1 MMPATG
7 GRLLTLFTHKA
18 LNVTAVASLVG
29 ALVALTLYTFDS
41 RELLG
46 VSVWEKP
53 LKFLLSALAYTATFS
68 WLYSF
73 VDRRKKFATLMGNL
87 IALLLIVEL
96 IAIVGMASVGLT
108 SHFNVSSPFH
118 IGIWSLMA
126 TAISL
131 VWGATFILGASLWN
145 SQLLPQDLRLA
156 VRWALGIA
164 LAGMGIAFTM
174 TPPQPQQIE
183 PENWAG
189 IAGAHTVGAADGGP
203 GLPFFGWS
211 TEAGDLRI
219 SHFFGLHSIQV
230 LPLMA
235 VVLVMIGASYRLRIS
250 LITGVALSYSLLVAL
265 TYTQALLGQSIVHW
279 SSLVGAV
286 LLIVLAAITTAIT
299 YQRNTSSSGSSQSHL
314 ADLNR

>member
-1 MMPATG
+1 MKFAPTT
-7 GRLLTLFTHKA
+7 RLSTLFTHKA
-18 LNVTAVASLVG
+18 LNLTAVASLAGV
-29 ALVALTLYTFDS
+29 LVALTLYAFDS

-73 VDRRKKFATLMGNL
+73 VDRRKKFANLMGNL

-96 IAIVGMASVGLT
+96 MAIVGMASAGLT

-126 TAISL
+126 TAISV
-131 VWGATFILGASLWN
+131 VWGATFILGMSLWN
-145 SQLLPQDLRLA
+145 SQLMSRDLRLA

-230 LPLMA
+230 LPLLA
-235 VVLVMIGASYRLRIS
+235 VVLVIIGASYRLRIS
-250 LITGVALSYSLLVAL
+250 IITGVAIGYSTLVAL

-279 SSLVGAV
+279 SSLVGAIS
-286 LLIVLAAITTAIT
+286 LLILAVLATAIT
-299 YQRNTSSSGSSQSHL
+299 YKSTSSLEGSAKTL
-314 ADLNR
+314 

>member
-1 MMPATG
+1 MMSTSEA
-7 GRLLTLFTHKA
+7 RLSTLFTHKA

-29 ALVALTLYTFDS
+29 ALVALTLYAFDS

-87 IALLLIVEL
+87 IAALLIVEL

-126 TAISL
+126 TAISV

-145 SQLLPQDLRLA
+145 SQLMSRDLRLA

-189 IAGAHTVGAADGGP
+189 IAGAHTIGAADGGP

-219 SHFFGLHSIQV
+219 SHFFGLHAIQV
-230 LPLMA
+230 LPLLA
-235 VVLVMIGASYRLRIS
+235 VVLVLIGASYRLRIS
-250 LITGVALSYSLLVAL
+250 LITGVAVSYSLLVAL

-279 SSLVGAV
+279 SSLVGAIS
-286 LLIVLAAITTAIT
+286 LIILAVISTAIT
-299 YQRNTSSSGSSQSHL
+299 HQSNTSSSGDSQSHL
-314 ADLNR
+314 AESNR

>member
-1 MMPATG
+1 M
-7 GRLLTLFTHKA
+7 
-18 LNVTAVASLVG
+18 
-29 ALVALTLYTFDS
+29 LYVFDP

-53 LKFLLSALAYTATFS
+53 LKFFLSSFAYTATFS

-87 IALLLIVEL
+87 IAALLIVEL

-126 TAISL
+126 TAISV

-145 SQLLPQDLRLA
+145 SQIMSRDLRLA

-174 TPPQPQQIE
+174 TSPQPQQIE

-203 GLPFFGWS
+203 GLLFLGWS

-230 LPLMA
+230 LPLLA
-235 VVLVMIGASYRLRIS
+235 VVLVLIGASYRLRIS
-250 LITGVALSYSLLVAL
+250 IITGAAVSYSMLVAL
-265 TYTQALLGQSIVHW
+265 TYIQALMGQSILHW

-286 LLIVLAAITTAIT
+286 SLIILAVISTAIS
-299 YQRNTSSSGSSQSHL
+299 YQRNTLSSGSSHSPQAES
-314 ADLNR
+314 NR

>member
-1 MMPATG
+1 M
-7 GRLLTLFTHKA
+7 
-18 LNVTAVASLVG
+18 TAVASLVG
-29 ALVALTLYTFDS
+29 ALAALMLYVFDP

-53 LKFLLSALAYTATFS
+53 LKFFLSSFAYTATFS

-87 IALLLIVEL
+87 IAALLIVEL
-96 IAIVGMASVGLT
+96 IAIVSMASVGLT

-126 TAISL
+126 TAISV

-145 SQLLPQDLRLA
+145 SQIMSRDLRLA

-183 PENWAG
+183 PENWSG

-203 GLPFFGWS
+203 GLLFLGWS

-230 LPLMA
+230 LPLLA
-235 VVLVMIGASYRLRIS
+235 VVLVLIGASYRLRIS
-250 LITGVALSYSLLVAL
+250 IITGVAVSYSMLVAL
-265 TYTQALLGQSIVHW
+265 TYIQALMGQSILHW
-279 SSLVGAV
+279 SSLVGA
-286 LLIVLAAITTAIT
+286 LSLIILAASATAFT
-299 YQRNTSSSGSSQSHL
+299 YQRSTLSSGSSQSPQ
-314 ADLNR
+314 AESNR